1 MTNAAPRTLRMIL
14 NTFTSGPQ
22 AWFFLAAER
31 GYLREEGIEL
41 EFTDGDTAANAVPRV
56 ASGEFDIGYGDMNA
70 LIELAAAGGEAQAVG
85 VFATFNASPYT
96 IAVPTAS
103 TIHAPEDLTG
113 RSLGSH
119 PNDAAMRLWPELA
132 QKAGID
138 PASIKID
145 ISSLP
150 HPHMLRLMIDQSAW
164 EGMFGFV
171 NTLRAAAIEAG
182 IDSEKALRFLEYR
195 HHVPDLYGAALMVSR
210 TLIDNTPDTI
220 ARYNRDGIRVFANQ
234 ALANGIEGG
243 LEAVLGK
250 TPVEIPGG
258 EQSQI
263 YQAKLHEVLATGA
276 DTEFESV
283 WLDKH
288 GQEVCS
294 HIRLTAEFDANGT
307 VVTVL
312 AVGRDIT
319 ERNNFRQKIHQMA
332 FYDDL
337 TSLPNRALFND
348 RLHQVLHDAKWHD
361 QLAGVMLLDLD
372 RRDDFVEYLGLPL
385 QHECFHQRIL
395 GEPWQW
401 HC

>member
-41 EFTDGDTAANAVPRV
+41 AFTDGDTAANAVPRV

-113 RSLGSH
+113 CSLGSH

-164 EGMFGFV
+164 DGMFGFV

-210 TLIDNTPDTI
+210 TLIENAPELVGGLVRAINRGIADTI
-220 ARYNRDGIRVFANQ
+220 ADIDAGID
-234 ALANGIEGG
+234 
-243 LEAVLGK
+243 AV
-250 TPVEIPGG
+250 
-258 EQSQI
+258 
-263 YQAKLHEVLATGA
+263 A
-276 DTEFESV
+276 
-283 WLDKH
+283 
-288 GQEVCS
+288 
-294 HIRLTAEFDANGT
+294 R
-307 VVTVL
+307 
-312 AVGRDIT
+312 
-319 ERNNFRQKIHQMA
+319 RNPAIDRA
-332 FYDDL
+332 A
-337 TSLPNRALFND
+337 NRARLAGTLALEMSHPEGARLGIGDLDDARLARAIALIVAAKRHPRTPAPDELFN
-348 RLHQVLHDAKWHD
+348 RRFLPPLEKRVRTLARDASAW
-361 QLAGVMLLDLD
+361 
-372 RRDDFVEYLGLPL
+372 
-385 QHECFHQRIL
+385 
-395 GEPWQW
+395 
-401 HC
+401 